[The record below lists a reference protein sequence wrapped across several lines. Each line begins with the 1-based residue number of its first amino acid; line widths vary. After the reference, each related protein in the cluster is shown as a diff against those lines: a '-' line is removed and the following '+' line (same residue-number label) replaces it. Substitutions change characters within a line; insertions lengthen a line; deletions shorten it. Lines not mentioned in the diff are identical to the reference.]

1 MEQNK
6 IEGTQRFEKGEGANG
21 VKGLAPEKGGDLN
34 PLTNYAEKTS
44 RGRGQRG
51 NVAGA
56 G

>member
-6 IEGTQRFEKGEGANG
+6 IEGHKDFKKGRGQTGSRDERL
-21 VKGLAPEKGGDLN
+21 KKGGDWN
-34 PLTNYAEKTS
+34 ALTNYAEKTS